1 MLAVTRHQSI
11 LELLQSR
18 GTVQVADLSERLG
31 VTAKTIRE
39 DLEKL
44 EEQGLLRRIHGGA
57 VAPKVDAEPLLPPQV
72 PNLKHAAEKEAIARH
87 ALTYI
92 RENDVLALDAGSTT
106 LEIARLL
113 PAGLSLTVLTNDL
126 LIIRELLPRDDIRLV
141 VPGGY
146 RHRNVLVGNDALE
159 WVTRLNVQKVFLS
172 ATGVHEAFGLSV
184 FTNELLELKKA
195 YLSGAKEI
203 YGVADHS
210 KFDRAALFTFAALGD
225 LDVLITDDGLD
236 DGIVRRYEEGGSVNI
251 ERANANVKR

>member
-11 LELLQSR
+11 LEQIHSQ
-18 GTVQVADLSERLG
+18 GSVQVADLSERLG

-72 PNLKHAAEKEAIARH
+72 PNLKNATEKEAIARH
-87 ALTYI
+87 ALNYI
-92 RENDVLALDAGSTT
+92 RPNDVIALDAGSTT

-113 PAGLSLTVLTNDL
+113 PRMPLTVLTNDL

-184 FTNELLELKKA
+184 FTGELLELKKA
-195 YLSGAKEI
+195 YLSGAKEV

-210 KFDRAALFTFAALGD
+210 KFDRAALFTFAALDD

-236 DGIVRRYEEGGSVNI
+236 EDIVRRYEGGTANI
-251 ERANANVKR
+251 ERASTNVKR